1 MHRRPV
7 RRFVVSMSDDER
19 RLIDELVSVAS
30 TRGDDAREALA
41 RRLRAAADELHPSLP
56 SSSPRGH
63 ARTARGRRRNDDDD
77 DDDEGNEG
85 NENNGFD
92 FAAYPSRHVALHV
105 MYAGWDYRGFA
116 SQGAERDGVRTVEEA
131 LFRALKRV
139 RLIAPDAT
147 WKTCD
152 YTRCGRT
159 DAGVSALGQV
169 VSARLRC
176 RVPRRDDDDDDDD
189 LSETGRLHEGDEIDY
204 PAVLNRALPRDIRI
218 LGWTY
223 VPPAFSARFDCDYR
237 HYKYFFTDWNGLDVR
252 AMNEA
257 ASAFVGE
264 HDFRNFCKMDARN
277 VHNYRRRI
285 DSCRVVVNGRTDGG
299 FVRVGAMGLGGGG
312 GGGDASSGGKE
323 GDEDKAGAQL
333 ATSQLATSQLAAGE
347 PPGVAHIEVVGTAF
361 LWHQVRCIASV
372 LFLVGLGREPPGV
385 VAHML
390 DLARCPRKPQ
400 YEMAPEEPLLL
411 WRCGFRDVSFRLSD
425 AARYQLELHVAQCTH
440 GHVVR
445 AGMWAETFAHVRRG
459 GYDDDDDGDDGG
471 GGGGRGEARG
481 GGGGTVGRGWG
492 KREGGARAFGAT
504 RDGAHVR
511 GAGGADR
518 AREEGTKGDGLTGE
532 PVSCGRSRNAW
543 KKRTL
548 TSDRSETRRCVC
560 SSENPV

>member
-1 MHRRPV
+1 MPSRTRAHRP
-7 RRFVVSMSDDER
+7 
-19 RLIDELVSVAS
+19 
-30 TRGDDAREALA
+30 EALFCSSA
-41 RRLRAAADELHPSLP
+41 PGRA
-56 SSSPRGH
+56 G
-63 ARTARGRRRNDDDD
+63 
-77 DDDEGNEG
+77 
-85 NENNGFD
+85 
-92 FAAYPSRHVALHV
+92 RHVA
-105 MYAGWDYRGFA
+105 
-116 SQGAERDGVRTVEEA
+116 
-131 LFRALKRV
+131 
-139 RLIAPDAT
+139 
-147 WKTCD
+147 TCD
-152 YTRCGRT
+152 YTRWADRRG
-159 DAGVSALGQV
+159 GGALGQV

-176 RVPRRDDDDDDDD
+176 RVPRDDDDDD
-189 LSETGRLHEGDEIDY
+189 LDDVEETGRRVGDEIDY

-257 ASAFVGE
+257 ASMFVGE

-285 DSCRVVVNGRTDGG
+285 DSCRVVVNGPDGG

-312 GGGDASSGGKE
+312 GGGAHEGGGKE
-323 GDEDKAGAQL
+323 GDEEKTGEAAQP
-333 ATSQLATSQLAAGE
+333 ATSPRNTAGE

-411 WRCGFRDVSFRLSD
+411 WRCGFKDVSFRLSD
-425 AARYQLELHVAQCTH
+425 AARSQLELHVAQCTH

-459 GYDDDDDGDDGG
+459 GYDDDDTTTT
-471 GGGGRGEARG
+471 GGGGRREMGTGRHHKAAGVGARRGCGDGDG
-481 GGGGTVGRGWG
+481 GGEGAAGGNGRAAHVPLARRATEPTYEERVERIERGKKGRKGTV
-492 KREGGARAFGAT
+492 
-504 RDGAHVR
+504 
-511 GAGGADR
+511 
-518 AREEGTKGDGLTGE
+518 
-532 PVSCGRSRNAW
+532 
-543 KKRTL
+543 
-548 TSDRSETRRCVC
+548 
-560 SSENPV
+560 

>member
-1 MHRRPV
+1 MFFLRARERGVVRRHCRARAGRVHRRPV
-7 RRFVVSMSDDER
+7 RRFVVSMSDDEC

-30 TRGDDAREALA
+30 TRGNDAREALA
-41 RRLRAAADELHPSLP
+41 RRLRAAADELRPSP
-56 SSSPRGH
+56 PRVARGH
-63 ARTARGRRRNDDDD
+63 ARTARGRRRNDDDEGN
-77 DDDEGNEG
+77 EGNEG
-85 NENNGFD
+85 NENDGFD
-92 FAAYPSRHVALHV
+92 FAAYPSRHVALRV

-116 SQGAERDGVRTVEEA
+116 SQGAEQDGVRTVEEA

-176 RVPRRDDDDDDDD
+176 RVPRRDDDDDGD
-189 LSETGRLHEGDEIDY
+189 GGDEIDY

-223 VPPAFSARFDCDYR
+223 VSPAFSARFDCEYR
-237 HYKYFFTDWNGLDVR
+237 HYKYFFTDWNGLDVS

-285 DSCRVVVNGRTDGG
+285 DSCRVVVNGPDSE

-312 GGGDASSGGKE
+312 GGGASGGKD
-323 GDEDKAGAQL
+323 GDEEKAGARL
-333 ATSQLATSQLAAGE
+333 ATSLRNTVAGE

-411 WRCGFRDVSFRLSD
+411 WRCGFKDVSFRLSD
-425 AARYQLELHVAQCTH
+425 AARSQLELHVAQCTH

-459 GYDDDDDGDDGG
+459 GYDDDDDDDDD
-471 GGGGRGEARG
+471 GRGEARG
-481 GGGGTVGRGWG
+481 GGRGGAHRGVASVGAAALAAATATAAAGEGAAGGNGRAAHVPLARRATEPTYEERVERIERGKKGRKGTV
-492 KREGGARAFGAT
+492 
-504 RDGAHVR
+504 
-511 GAGGADR
+511 
-518 AREEGTKGDGLTGE
+518 
-532 PVSCGRSRNAW
+532 
-543 KKRTL
+543 
-548 TSDRSETRRCVC
+548 
-560 SSENPV
+560 

>member
-1 MHRRPV
+1 
-7 RRFVVSMSDDER
+7 MSDDER

-41 RRLRAAADELHPSLP
+41 RRLRAAADALHPGA
-56 SSSPRGH
+56 SSSPPQVARGH

-77 DDDEGNEG
+77 DGNEGNEG

-116 SQGAERDGVRTVEEA
+116 SQGAEQVGVRTVEEA

-176 RVPRRDDDDDDDD
+176 RVPRDDDDDD
-189 LSETGRLHEGDEIDY
+189 LDDVEETGRRVGVEIDY

-237 HYKYFFTDWNGLDVR
+237 HYKYFFTDWGGLDVR

-257 ASAFVGE
+257 ASMFVGE

-285 DSCRVVVNGRTDGG
+285 DSCRVVVNGPDGG
-299 FVRVGAMGLGGGG
+299 FVCVGAMGLGGGG
-312 GGGDASSGGKE
+312 GGGAPGGGKE
-323 GDEDKAGAQL
+323 GDEENTAGGAQPRDT
-333 ATSQLATSQLAAGE
+333 AVCE

-411 WRCGFRDVSFRLSD
+411 WRCGFADVSFRLSD
-425 AARYQLELHVAQCTH
+425 AARSQLELHVAQCTH

-445 AGMWAETFAHVRRG
+445 AGVWAETLAHVRAG
-459 GYDDDDDGDDGG
+459 GYDGDDDDDGGRGEGG
-471 GGGGRGEARG
+471 GGGSGGVLRVKGSGMVSAAALSAATATATAAAGEGAAGGNGRAAHVPLARRATEPTYEERVERIERG
-481 GGGGTVGRGWG
+481 KKGRKGTV
-492 KREGGARAFGAT
+492 
-504 RDGAHVR
+504 
-511 GAGGADR
+511 
-518 AREEGTKGDGLTGE
+518 
-532 PVSCGRSRNAW
+532 
-543 KKRTL
+543 
-548 TSDRSETRRCVC
+548 
-560 SSENPV
+560 

>member
-1 MHRRPV
+1 
-7 RRFVVSMSDDER
+7 
-19 RLIDELVSVAS
+19 
-30 TRGDDAREALA
+30 
-41 RRLRAAADELHPSLP
+41 
-56 SSSPRGH
+56 
-63 ARTARGRRRNDDDD
+63 
-77 DDDEGNEG
+77 
-85 NENNGFD
+85 ENNGFN

-285 DSCRVVVNGRTDGG
+285 DSCRVV
-299 FVRVGAMGLGGGG
+299 
-312 GGGDASSGGKE
+312 
-323 GDEDKAGAQL
+323 
-333 ATSQLATSQLAAGE
+333 LAAGE

-425 AARYQLELHVAQCTH
+425 AA
-440 GHVVR
+440 
-445 AGMWAETFAHVRRG
+445 
-459 GYDDDDDGDDGG
+459 
-471 GGGGRGEARG
+471 
-481 GGGGTVGRGWG
+481 
-492 KREGGARAFGAT
+492 
-504 RDGAHVR
+504 
-511 GAGGADR
+511 
-518 AREEGTKGDGLTGE
+518 
-532 PVSCGRSRNAW
+532 
-543 KKRTL
+543 
-548 TSDRSETRRCVC
+548 
-560 SSENPV
+560 

>member
-41 RRLRAAADELHPSLP
+41 RRLLAAADELHPSLP

-63 ARTARGRRRNDDDD
+63 ARTARGRRRNDDDEEGN
-77 DDDEGNEG
+77 EGNEG

-189 LSETGRLHEGDEIDY
+189 DDLSETGRRGGDEIDY

-237 HYKYFFTDWNGLDVR
+237 HYKYFFTDWNGLDL
-252 AMNEA
+252 
-257 ASAFVGE
+257 SL
-264 HDFRNFCKMDARN
+264 
-277 VHNYRRRI
+277 I
-285 DSCRVVVNGRTDGG
+285 
-299 FVRVGAMGLGGGG
+299 
-312 GGGDASSGGKE
+312 
-323 GDEDKAGAQL
+323 
-333 ATSQLATSQLAAGE
+333 
-347 PPGVAHIEVVGTAF
+347 HI
-361 LWHQVRCIASV
+361 
-372 LFLVGLGREPPGV
+372 
-385 VAHML
+385 
-390 DLARCPRKPQ
+390 
-400 YEMAPEEPLLL
+400 
-411 WRCGFRDVSFRLSD
+411 
-425 AARYQLELHVAQCTH
+425 
-440 GHVVR
+440 
-445 AGMWAETFAHVRRG
+445 
-459 GYDDDDDGDDGG
+459 
-471 GGGGRGEARG
+471 
-481 GGGGTVGRGWG
+481 
-492 KREGGARAFGAT
+492 
-504 RDGAHVR
+504 
-511 GAGGADR
+511 
-518 AREEGTKGDGLTGE
+518 
-532 PVSCGRSRNAW
+532 
-543 KKRTL
+543 
-548 TSDRSETRRCVC
+548 
-560 SSENPV
+560 

>member
-63 ARTARGRRRNDDDD
+63 ARTARGRRRNDDDEEE
-77 DDDEGNEG
+77 EGNEG
-85 NENNGFD
+85 NENNGFN

-176 RVPRRDDDDDDDD
+176 RVPRRDDDDD
-189 LSETGRLHEGDEIDY
+189 LSETGRRGGDEIDY

-237 HYKYFFTDWNGLDVR
+237 HYKYFFTDWGGLDVR

-257 ASAFVGE
+257 ASMFVGE

-312 GGGDASSGGKE
+312 GGGDASGGKE

-459 GYDDDDDGDDGG
+459 GYDDDDDG
-471 GGGGRGEARG
+471 GGGRGEARG
-481 GGGGTVGRGWG
+481 GGGGAVGAAALAAATATAAAG
-492 KREGGARAFGAT
+492 EGAAGGNGRA
-504 RDGAHVR
+504 AHVPLARRATEPTYEERVERIER
-511 GAGGADR
+511 GK
-518 AREEGTKGDGLTGE
+518 KGRTGRFDGRTG
-532 PVSCGRSRNAW
+532 
-543 KKRTL
+543 
-548 TSDRSETRRCVC
+548 
-560 SSENPV
+560 